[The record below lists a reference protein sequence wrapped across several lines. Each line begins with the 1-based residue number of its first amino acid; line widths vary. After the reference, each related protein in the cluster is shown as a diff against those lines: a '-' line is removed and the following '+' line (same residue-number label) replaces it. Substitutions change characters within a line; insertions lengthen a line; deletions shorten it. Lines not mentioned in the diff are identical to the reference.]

1 MNEVKRL
8 LIGLTSI
15 LRGPCGQIMKRTT
28 FFPQKGN
35 LELALSLLSWGFVFA
50 SCFGL
55 SWFLVYPCIYLSQ
68 GFIAFFVPIFF
79 FLVLLFINIVD
90 HPYVYII
97 RIVLESLVWFV
108 DNAPL
113 FCGVSCD
120 QLLYLRWIFFVS
132 RHYWVL

>member
-55 SWFLVYPCIYLSQ
+55 S
-68 GFIAFFVPIFF
+68 
-79 FLVLLFINIVD
+79 
-90 HPYVYII
+90 
-97 RIVLESLVWFV
+97 
-108 DNAPL
+108 
-113 FCGVSCD
+113 
-120 QLLYLRWIFFVS
+120 
-132 RHYWVL
+132 

>member
-35 LELALSLLSWGFVFA
+35 LELALSLLRVLCLLLA
-50 SCFGL
+50 
-55 SWFLVYPCIYLSQ
+55 LVYPDSWCIPCIYLSQ

-120 QLLYLRWIFFVS
+120 QLLYLR
-132 RHYWVL
+132 